1 MAVLDTGV
9 NIADL
14 TLTPYLEEGFSV
26 VPSEDINDVNGH
38 GTEMTHILTEG
49 APTNLRVVPIKIMN
63 RFGRSSVY
71 TVVDG
76 LYKAKDLNVSI
87 VNLSFGAVMGSETL
101 HAAVQELHKS
111 GITLVSAVGNLGGI
125 DAFYPARYD
134 EVIGVGAHDENYKI
148 APFSQI
154 GVGVDLFVR
163 GTEIRTK
170 SLNNGW
176 VTKNGTSH
184 ASAYLAKQLAYT
196 EWLAVEKEEDE
207 PIYVSFSNSVFE
219 QSLHLGAIF
228 AIANDELPSY
238 LRSSYGSSLY
248 LS

>member
-1 MAVLDTGV
+1 
-9 NIADL
+9 
-14 TLTPYLEEGFSV
+14 
-26 VPSEDINDVNGH
+26 
-38 GTEMTHILTEG
+38 
-49 APTNLRVVPIKIMN
+49 
-63 RFGRSSVY
+63 
-71 TVVDG
+71 
-76 LYKAKDLNVSI
+76 
-87 VNLSFGAVMGSETL
+87 MGSETL

-134 EVIGVGAHDENYKI
+134 EVIGVGVHDENYKI

-154 GVGVDLFVR
+154 GVGGDLFVR

-170 SLNNGW
+170 SLNNEW